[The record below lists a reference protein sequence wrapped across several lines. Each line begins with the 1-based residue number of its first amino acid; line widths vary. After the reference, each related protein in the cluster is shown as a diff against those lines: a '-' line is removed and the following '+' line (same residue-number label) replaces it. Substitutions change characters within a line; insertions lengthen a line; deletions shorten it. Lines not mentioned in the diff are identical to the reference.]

1 MERSRFVKICTIYR
15 SHTIYSNTR
24 LVPFNQG
31 CAFVTFYYTAD
42 AIAALASEI
51 RISGGRFLTV
61 SIPRVN
67 HKTPQ
72 TEVVHKVEKKK
83 RQEFAR
89 PAVKP
94 RNVPLRELLPKV
106 ILFLDIYIHKCMYYH
121 VSLMYGSLVL
131 HVSFVG

>member
-1 MERSRFVKICTIYR
+1 M
-15 SHTIYSNTR
+15 
-24 LVPFNQG
+24 
-31 CAFVTFYYTAD
+31 TFYHTAD
-42 AIAALASEI
+42 AIAALDSEI
-51 RISGGRFLTV
+51 IIPGGRLLTV

-72 TEVVHKVEKKK
+72 AEVVHMFEKKK

-106 ILFLDIYIHKCMYYH
+106 ILFLDMYIG
-121 VSLMYGSLVL
+121 L
-131 HVSFVG
+131 